1 MYLKSFPLLI
11 SRQAGTTNHTNSCWV
26 SIKYLQES
34 KSSLDVVPSLT
45 NVVLSLIMN
54 GVGVVFFVREA
65 MMTVKL
71 CETFLTVPLRKLNVP
86 LESFVIVNIFILTLF
101 LRLAHLCARWAGRH
115 GAATVAGAA
124 RVCLGPRAQHW
135 AIRHQR
141 ARVLWGEGSVS

>member
-71 CETFLTVPLRKLNVP
+71 CETFFTVPLRKLNVP
-86 LESFVIVNIFILTLF
+86 LESFVIVNIFFLTLF
-101 LRLAHLCARWAGRH
+101 LRLAHLCARFGRGKNH
-115 GAATVAGAA
+115 KQFTH
-124 RVCLGPRAQHW
+124 LSLTFSW
-135 AIRHQR
+135 NS
-141 ARVLWGEGSVS
+141 VLK